1 MGRETGTKAV
11 IVVASSY
18 IYHGRVY
25 RKGEPIDMDDHDV
38 ARAVERKQVR
48 LKSAPKPLG
57 RASKGPSKTM
67 ATGPSENR

>member
-1 MGRETGTKAV
+1 MGRATGTKAV
-11 IVVASSY
+11 IVLASSY

-25 RKGEPIDMDDHDV
+25 RKGGPIDMDDHDITS
-38 ARAVERKQVR
+38 AVDRKQVR

-57 RASKGPSKTM
+57 RASKGPSQTM